1 MGMVIA
7 SALSVKKGL
16 LSAEED
22 QRLRVV
28 LQNLKLPTRLASQP
42 RKILDAIVK
51 DKKRAGDRIHFV
63 LLNGIGSARV
73 DQLGL
78 QELKDALS
86 E

>member
-1 MGMVIA
+1 
-7 SALSVKKGL
+7 
-16 LSAEED
+16 
-22 QRLRVV
+22 
-28 LQNLKLPTRLASQP
+28 LASQP
-42 RKILDAIVK
+42 QKILDAIVK